1 MFIASLCSIIFVGL
15 SYFHVYNYWL
25 GVIFLLLYFVY
36 IIIVIWKDNW
46 VREGNFTVNGTESDL
61 MLSPINLDQP
71 TPLNHILQNPTD
83 KQLALNS
90 NNHTDKVD
98 DIDRNDRQA
107 ANDMPAISE
116 HDDEDFIHNKAS
128 LEIPKPSLYAAEL
141 QRRISGTGAMKK
153 ESQISIGS
161 VHKSDNS
168 QFKKSIHITNSHGGK
183 TSFVPEEN
191 VRLLLIS
198 SLSCMH

>member
-61 MLSPINLDQP
+61 MISPINLDQP
-71 TPLNHILQNPTD
+71 TPLNDLLQSPTD
-83 KQLALNS
+83 KQLDLNS
-90 NNHTDKVD
+90 NNLTGKVD
-98 DIDRNDRQA
+98 DIDRSDRQA
-107 ANDMPAISE
+107 ANDLSAISE
-116 HDDEDFIHNKAS
+116 HDDQDFIHNKPS
-128 LEIPKPSLYAAEL
+128 LEIPKSSLYAAEL

-153 ESQISIGS
+153 DSQISIGS

-168 QFKKSIHITNSHGGK
+168 QFKKSMHATNSHGGNS
-183 TSFVPEEN
+183 SFVPEDN